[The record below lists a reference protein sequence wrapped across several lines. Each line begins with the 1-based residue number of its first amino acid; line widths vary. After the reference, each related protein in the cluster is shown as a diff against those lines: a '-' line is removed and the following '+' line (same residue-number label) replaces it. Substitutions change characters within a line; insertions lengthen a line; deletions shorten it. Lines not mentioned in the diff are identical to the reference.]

1 MANLRRFAEKLREA
15 MPTAKLLV
23 LAMHFGDGIIWV
35 ANKKEVNLYI
45 LINIYKYSY
54 NKYIYIF
61 IYFNY
66 IELLYSELAISEPF
80 CHKLPSPLGTAVR
93 FIFGSWESLPF
104 VNLPNLWRHFK
115 II

>member
-1 MANLRRFAEKLREA
+1 MANLRRFAENLREA

-45 LINIYKYSY
+45 LINIVIY
-54 NKYIYIF
+54 NIYIYYI
-61 IYFNY
+61 NY
-66 IELLYSELAISEPF
+66 IDLLYSELDVSEPF
-80 CHKLPSPLGTAVR
+80 CHKLPSPLGIAVR

-115 II
+115 LI